1 MMLVQATE
9 CLGGGKPILQGRR
22 DATPISMRP
31 RQVIELIEQ
40 EVVSNPF
47 LVRCVP
53 TTD

>member
-9 CLGGGKPILQGRR
+9 CLGGGKPVLQGRR

-31 RQVIELIEQ
+31 RQVVEQ

-47 LVRCVP
+47 RVRCVP

>member
-31 RQVIELIEQ
+31 RQVIEQ